1 MSSSFLKIFRDR
13 RGAIALTASQ
23 MFVGAVSIGIA
34 MDRGVGANANHHY
47 EGQVAH
53 ANYGASKLAADH
65 ARSANVV
72 VNNNVI
78 MTSIMGP
85 RFGVE
90 ADNMTLDANLPLTCP
105 SCPHGSL
112 CYLCKQNKANKPR
125 AEAKLQWVRA
135 EQKTLWGTLGKL
147 SGQIDKLASQQASGL
162 VTGAIAKADSAVKVR
177 FADPS
182 TSSDIWGGNNAGTAC
197 KLAAKDVLPTQVTG
211 HAFPMLVDKNLL
223 TELPKTLEQAMPQL
237 VCQVTSALQ
246 NKSADAPQLDQ
257 VKEVS
262 DKTKDDCDALEKSMG
277 CSIAAA
283 KGVPGMCGD
292 NATGA
297 TSIAG
302 SASSTGVAHPVS
314 SVTFASDVQPF
325 VQCQVAAAAGHGP
338 TNASGTGYWY
348 RNTSGQNIAC
358 KFDRDKCDEDKL
370 KDNSDDY
377 MRDAMGLAKQIPNA
391 ASLAQSLGGS
401 ETKKPSQ
408 AGSNP
413 KNFCACTFT
422 QKPVD
427 ETMVNISDGV
437 RKIASFGQ
445 SSPSE
450 ALRKQ
455 RDYGSC
461 GRWYFP
467 DRKGQY
473 AATPQ
478 DEQPFVAAWKWGQ
491 TTSCP
496 GGGS

>member
-1 MSSSFLKIFRDR
+1 MRGLSNLLRDR

-23 MFVGAVSIGIA
+23 MFLGAVSIGIA
-34 MDRGVGANANHHY
+34 MYRGTEVQTAFHY

-53 ANYGASKLAADH
+53 SNYGASKLAADH

-78 MTSIMGP
+78 MTAIMGP

-105 SCPHGSL
+105 SCPHGPL
-112 CYLCKQNKANKPR
+112 CHLCTQNKANKPR

-147 SGQIDKLASQQASGL
+147 SGQIDNLASQQASGI
-162 VTGAIAKADSAVKVR
+162 VSRAISKVDSAVKIR
-177 FADPS
+177 FEDPS
-182 TSSDIWGGNNAGTAC
+182 TSSDIWGGGNAGAAC
-197 KLAAKDVLPTQVTG
+197 KLASKDILPTQVTG
-211 HAFPMLVDKNLL
+211 HAFPTLVDKNLL
-223 TELPKTLEQAMPQL
+223 AELPKKLEQAMPQI
-237 VCQVTSALQ
+237 VCQVTSALS
-246 NKSADAPQLDQ
+246 NKSDDAPQLDQ
-257 VKEVS
+257 VKDVT
-262 DKTKDDCDALEKSMG
+262 DKTKDDCDGLEKSMA

-283 KGVPGMCGD
+283 KGMPGNCGD
-292 NATGA
+292 NATGEA
-297 TSIAG
+297 TTIAG
-302 SASSTGVAHPVS
+302 SARATGTAHPVRN
-314 SVTFASDVQPF
+314 VAFFSDVQPY
-325 VQCQVAAAAGHGP
+325 VRCQAAASGHGP
-338 TNASGTGYWY
+338 VNASGTSYYY
-348 RNTSGQNIAC
+348 RNPAGQTVAC
-358 KFDRDKCDEDKL
+358 TFDRDKCADEKL
-370 KDNSDDY
+370 KDNSDDF

-391 ASLAQSLGGS
+391 SSLAQSLGGS
-401 ETKKPSQ
+401 ETRKPSQ
-408 AGSNP
+408 TGSNP
-413 KNFCACTFT
+413 KNFCACTYT

-427 ETMVNISDGV
+427 ETMVNISDSV

-445 SSPSE
+445 SDPSE

-455 RDYGSC
+455 RDYKSC

-467 DRKGQY
+467 DRKGQF

-478 DEQPFVAAWKWGQ
+478 DEQPFVGAWKWGQ

>member
-1 MSSSFLKIFRDR
+1 MSFFGKLLRDR

-23 MFVGAVSIGIA
+23 MFIGAVSLEIA
-34 MDRGVGANANHHY
+34 MDRASKVHTAFHY

-78 MTSIMGP
+78 MTAIMGP

-105 SCPHGSL
+105 SCPYGA
-112 CYLCKQNKANKPR
+112 LCKLCTQNKANKPR

-147 SGQIDKLASQQASGL
+147 SGQIDNLASQQASGI
-162 VTGAIAKADSAVKVR
+162 VQGAIAKADSAVKIR
-177 FADPS
+177 FDDPS
-182 TSSDIWGGNNAGTAC
+182 TSSDIWGGGNAGAAC
-197 KLAAKDVLPTQVTG
+197 KLAAKDVMPTPVTG

-223 TELPKTLEQAMPQL
+223 AELPKTLEQAMPQI
-237 VCQVTSALQ
+237 VCQVTSALS
-246 NKSADAPQLDQ
+246 NKSDDAPQLDQ

-262 DKTKDDCDALEKSMG
+262 DKTKDDCDSLEKQMG

-283 KGVPGMCGD
+283 KGMPGNCGD
-292 NATGA
+292 NVTGGA

-302 SASSTGVAHPVS
+302 SGTAHPVKNVS
-314 SVTFASDVQPF
+314 FASDVQEY
-325 VQCQVAAAAGHGP
+325 VHCQTAAAGHGP
-338 TNASGTGYWY
+338 VNASGTSYYY
-348 RNTSGQNIAC
+348 RSPSGQNVAC
-358 KFDRDKCDEDKL
+358 TFDRDKCETDKL
-370 KDNSDDY
+370 KDNSSDY
-377 MRDAMGLAKQIPNA
+377 MRGAMGLAQQIPNA
-391 ASLAQSLGGS
+391 AALAQSLGGS
-401 ETKKPSQ
+401 ETRKPSQ
-408 AGSNP
+408 SGSNP

-422 QKPVD
+422 QKPID
-427 ETMVNISDGV
+427 DTMVGISDGV

-445 SSPSE
+445 AEPSE

-455 RDYGSC
+455 RDYRSC

-478 DEQPFVAAWKWGQ
+478 DEQPFVGAWKWTQ